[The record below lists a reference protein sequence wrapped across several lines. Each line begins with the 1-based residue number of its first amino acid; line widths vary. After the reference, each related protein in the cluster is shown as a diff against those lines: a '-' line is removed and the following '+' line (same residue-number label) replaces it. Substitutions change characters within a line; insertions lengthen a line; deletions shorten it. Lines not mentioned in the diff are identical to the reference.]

1 MSSVQASLQHPDVP
15 AFVSPECVPPCQHK
29 CWTHSYLMPSPF
41 PIFVCPC
48 TSVAHSNISEC
59 ASESVGEDSGED
71 SEDSE
76 HLSKGAHTQKEASI
90 EEGRVFSFTRKAK
103 SLDSDPEHLSE
114 GAHTPKEASIEEGR
128 VFSFTRKAKS
138 LCPAAPGGTSTRGS
152 PKRRH
157 QLLTPLGN
165 DSEAQAP
172 PHEPKYVVRMRQ
184 LVGLRGRRHAIVSQ

>member
-1 MSSVQASLQHPDVP
+1 VNDEEPIPMLNAWDYELMSKLRYSRRR
-15 AFVSPECVPPCQHK
+15 SPI
-29 CWTHSYLMPSPF
+29 SPF
-41 PIFVCPC
+41 
-48 TSVAHSNISEC
+48 SNISEC